1 MIGSIIRKL
10 YDWIPKRTQ
19 NILGKSEILRPMRNL
34 ILRPQGVF
42 REISV
47 WIERSYLEYPVSFKF
62 YASLK
67 VASKAKKSGIENT
80 LLRNAIT
87 LVKKHKGPSN
97 KAVIF
102 DVGANFG
109 YLSLVWAKS
118 IAQNGRIIA
127 FEPNLNVHNSFKN
140 SIRANNL
147 NSIIELQNFAVGKK
161 EGNIQLFLS
170 STTSNILRSNI
181 QDEHSTSI
189 EMVSLDAFTKGNG
202 IEHCDLVKIDVD
214 GIELDILRG
223 ATHLIKKCK
232 PIFIVETNGDKRI
245 LDFFYQYEYQILDM
259 ELNPFQIKNQLPA
272 NIFCIPKTN

>member
-1 MIGSIIRKL
+1 MVGSIIRKL
-10 YDWIPKRTQ
+10 YGWIPKRIQ
-19 NILGKSEILRPMRNL
+19 KILGKSEILRPIRNL
-34 ILRPQGVF
+34 ILRPQGVY
-42 REISV
+42 RETSV
-47 WIERSYLEYPVSFKF
+47 WVNRNYLEYQVSFKF

-67 VASKAKKSGIENT
+67 VASKAIQSGIENT
-80 LLRNAIT
+80 LIRNAIT
-87 LVKKHKGPSN
+87 LVQKHKELSN

-118 IAQNGRIIA
+118 IAQHGRIIA

-147 NSIIELQNFAVGKK
+147 NSIIELQNFAVGKE

-181 QDEHSTSI
+181 QDKQSTNI
-189 EMVSLDAFTKGNG
+189 EIVSLDAFAKRNS

-214 GIELDILRG
+214 GIELDILIG
-223 ATHLIKKCK
+223 ATHLIEICK

-245 LDFFYQYEYQILDM
+245 LDFFNQYEYQILDM
-259 ELNPFQIKNQLPA
+259 KLNPFQIGNQLPA